1 MHENVDLIAPIRDY
15 IGTLVRAK
23 TVRNRRAHRQ
33 RNDGAADAGTLR
45 PPFLFQVLGW
55 TARDAVGFAVGAFAT
70 VAILIN
76 VLFLQSGSHHT
87 PIFKTAGAAI
97 KAPVTDAKP
106 TAATPMQRVESIP
119 VPAPPK
125 VAAWAPR
132 TPGEVIVDIQREL
145 SRRGFYDGAL
155 DGLYGPKT
163 DAAIRDFEHATG
175 LMPSTQPNDALLQA
189 IIRSP
194 SMRFGGQVTRLQ
206 KF

>member
-1 MHENVDLIAPIRDY
+1 VGLIALIRDY
-15 IGTLVRAK
+15 IGTLVHAK
-23 TVRNRRAHRQ
+23 TVRNCRAHRQ
-33 RNDGAADAGTLR
+33 RNDGAADAGALR
-45 PPFLFQVLGW
+45 PPFMFQVLGW

-76 VLFLQSGSHHT
+76 VLFLQSGSHPT

-97 KAPVTDAKP
+97 KAPVTNAVP
-106 TAATPMQRVESIP
+106 AAATPMQRVESIL

-125 VAAWAPR
+125 VATWAPR

-145 SRRGFYDGAL
+145 SLRGFYDSAL

-163 DAAIRDFEHATG
+163 DAAIRDFEYATG
-175 LMPSTQPNDALLQA
+175 LMPSTKPNEALLQA

-194 SMRFGGQVTRLQ
+194 SMRFRGQVTRLQ